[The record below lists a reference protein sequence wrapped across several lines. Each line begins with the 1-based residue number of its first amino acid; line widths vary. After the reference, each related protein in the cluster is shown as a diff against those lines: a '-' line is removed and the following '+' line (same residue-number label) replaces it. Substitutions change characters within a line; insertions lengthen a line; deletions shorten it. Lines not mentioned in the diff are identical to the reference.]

1 MKENG
6 KNKKDLE
13 KAKITLVNFENLDEI
28 NKILCE
34 NINKLESSETNPIEK
49 SECLNLKEKII
60 KNIQKIKDLEKNNSK
75 VIFNENLESEN
86 IKFNE
91 IISKK

>member
-1 MKENG
+1 MKESG
-6 KNKKDLE
+6 KKKKDLE
-13 KAKITLVNFENLDEI
+13 KAKINFENLGGI
-28 NKILCE
+28 NKILYE